1 MVKIIRKII
10 NINEDLCT
18 GCGSCIPG
26 CPEQAI
32 QLVET
37 ARGMKA
43 RIVKDIYCDGL
54 GACLGACPEGAIVIE
69 ERDAEPYNDDAT
81 IKRIQDIA
89 PEMLELHRKHIAEHA
104 EELAAMQSSSS
115 HECGVCPASQ
125 VLQWTDKAVKSET
138 PIFTQ
143 SELRQW
149 PVQLQ
154 LIPPSAPFLK
164 NADLIF
170 VADCVPFAYPALH
183 QDLLRKKAVIVCCPK
198 LDDTSTYTS
207 KIAQIIKTAKPK
219 SIQIIHMTV
228 ACCFGLKLL
237 VEDAVAQSGL
247 KIPSEEVIISIKGD
261 KNVVN
266 ISG

>member
-1 MVKIIRKII
+1 MGKILRKII
-10 NINEDLCT
+10 KINEDLCT
-18 GCGSCIPG
+18 GCGVCIPG

-37 ARGMKA
+37 ANGMKA

-54 GACLGACPEGAIVIE
+54 GACLGTCPEGAITIE
-69 ERDAEPYNDDAT
+69 ERDAEPYDDNAT
-81 IKRIQDIA
+81 IERIHTIA
-89 PEMLELHRKHIAEHA
+89 PEMLELHKKHLEEHA
-104 EELAAMQSSSS
+104 NELITTQSSSL
-115 HECGVCPASQ
+115 HECGVCPSSQ
-125 VLQWTDKAVKSET
+125 ILQWTDQSESSSLSK
-138 PIFTQ
+138 

-164 NADLIF
+164 NTDLIF

-183 QDLLRKKAVIVCCPK
+183 QDLLKNKAVVVFCPK

-207 KIAQIIKTAKPK
+207 KIAQIIKTGKPK

-237 VEDAVAQSGL
+237 VEDAIAQSGF
-247 KIPSEEVIISIKGD
+247 KIPLEEVIISIKGE
-261 KNVVN
+261 KNVVY